1 MISITGAAIIVAAI
15 APFAFVLVTER
26 RARAHAN
33 RVRDLRI

>member
-1 MISITGAAIIVAAI
+1 MISLTGAAILIAAI
-15 APFAFVLVTER
+15 APFALVLVTER